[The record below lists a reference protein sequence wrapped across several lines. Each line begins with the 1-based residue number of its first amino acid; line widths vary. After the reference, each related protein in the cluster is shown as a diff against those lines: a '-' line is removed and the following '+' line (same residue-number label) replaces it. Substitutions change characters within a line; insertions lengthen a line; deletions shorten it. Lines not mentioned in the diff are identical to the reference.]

1 VINFLLNYPL
11 GEERLEQHL
20 KQIVMNLKY
29 EYEEGRLSGIGMATT
44 VVEKVPKAVVEKYA
58 QLFFLPLTMQLV
70 NDDSEKCR
78 EDLAKCLSKLLQRL
92 SMDAVQSLYDY
103 ATRWSH
109 GSVELQR
116 ASLQLYGIFVDARTD
131 FLKRGE
137 TSSQLLGRLKDVVV
151 TQTNVDETDWE
162 VLYFSY
168 LCLEKLT
175 QLFPKLMDGQPQLWG
190 GIVKS
195 LAHSHPFIKLVSSRL
210 IYRHLE
216 SLDAVSFAEEGS
228 TTFLAQ
234 QAGSLYEVARNLC
247 FQLNAEE
254 DHQSEDL
261 TSLSIKSLCW
271 ILPAMKAYPNL
282 CYVDSE
288 LSGNT
293 QESGSPNPVGWVLQ
307 RLSGMAQPKG
317 QKRRQA
323 VFKAFGA
330 FASVCPEVVFPH
342 LELMLEPLHRVD
354 TETVNDVE
362 NPSALSKQYQKNRR
376 KGTEAE
382 ALPADAVL
390 ARDVLRL
397 LEDKCQPPDLFLT
410 TYATVKTK
418 ANEKKESRKLMTQ
431 SEAISDPQAAAK
443 RRQRKNE
450 QEKKRKKRRVEDRRT
465 ERGGAAKKSRYH
477 FSEK

>member
-1 VINFLLNYPL
+1 
-11 GEERLEQHL
+11 
-20 KQIVMNLKY
+20 
-29 EYEEGRLSGIGMATT
+29 
-44 VVEKVPKAVVEKYA
+44 
-58 QLFFLPLTMQLV
+58 MQLV

-92 SMDAVQSLYDY
+92 SMDAIQSLFDY

-109 GSVELQR
+109 GSAELQR
-116 ASLQLYGIFVDARTD
+116 ASLQLFGIFVDARTD

-137 TSSQLLGRLKDVVV
+137 TSVQLLERLNDVVV
-151 TQTNVDETDWE
+151 KGTNDEETDWE
-162 VLYFSY
+162 VLYFSF
-168 LCLEKLT
+168 LCLEKLS
-175 QLFPKLMDGQPQLWG
+175 QVFPKLMNGQPQLWRI
-190 GIVKS
+190 IVKS
-195 LAHSHPFIKLVSSRL
+195 LTHSHPFIKLVSSRL

-234 QAGSLYEVARNLC
+234 RAGPLYEMARNLC

-254 DHQSEDL
+254 DHQSEDV
-261 TSLSIKSLCW
+261 TALSIKSLCW
-271 ILPAMKAYPNL
+271 VLPAMKAYPNL
-282 CYVDSE
+282 CYANPEVHGNSQNSE
-288 LSGNT
+288 
-293 QESGSPNPVGWVLQ
+293 SPNPVGWVLQ
-307 RLSGMAQPKG
+307 RLSGMAKPKG

-354 TETVNDVE
+354 TETANDVE

-376 KGTEAE
+376 KGTEPEAIPAE
-382 ALPADAVL
+382 ATL

-410 TYATVKTK
+410 TYAAVKTK
-418 ANEKKESRKLMTQ
+418 ANEKKENRKIMVQ
-431 SEAISDPQAAAK
+431 SEAIRDPQAAAK
-443 RRQRKNE
+443 HRQRKNE
-450 QEKKRKKRRVEDRRT
+450 QEKQRKKRRVEDRRT